1 VITEA
6 MECGLPTVAMD
17 CPCGPCEI
25 VTKETGIVVQ
35 DKNIVAFSA
44 ALQKLMDSPTLR
56 IQMGK
61 AAAKD
66 VERFYPDNIMQQWI
80 KIFENK
86 KQIISA
92 S

>member
-1 VITEA
+1 

-44 ALQKLMDSPTLR
+44 ALQKLIDSPSLR

-61 AAAKD
+61 DAAKD
-66 VERFYPDNIMQQWI
+66 VKRFYPNNIMRQWI
-80 KIFENK
+80 DIFENK
-86 KQIISA
+86 MSTISA